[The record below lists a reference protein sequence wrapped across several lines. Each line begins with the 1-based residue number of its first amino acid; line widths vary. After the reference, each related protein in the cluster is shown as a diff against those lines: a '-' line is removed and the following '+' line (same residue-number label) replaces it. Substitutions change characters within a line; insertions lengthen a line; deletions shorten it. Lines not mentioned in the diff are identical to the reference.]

1 MHYYYHHHHH
11 HHHYPWSRNVSWFWL
26 RAAER
31 EMSAAL
37 SSQRDLT
44 FFIRPYNVMKATSL
58 QRTRANSLQCG
69 CVLGCRCDRVPADCL
84 VHSARIQRHHQSR
97 MVALNYSRRE
107 ALLYGVR
114 SRFIANNRRTADVAA
129 VHQDKLRLNSLGSYV
144 LRLRRYYICSYKQ
157 DPNGAFNSR
166 VPRYNGAKTRFRAL
180 PDIGVARRWHQSTC
194 RV

>member
-1 MHYYYHHHHH
+1 
-11 HHHYPWSRNVSWFWL
+11 
-26 RAAER
+26 
-31 EMSAAL
+31 MSAAL